1 MLLLTDE
8 DDFNAL
14 ASVLLADCVDGRV
27 YRLAPPQRSHGVVAP
42 YTGGEIGCS
51 FGRTGHGVG
60 GPEPNWAAGCG
71 VRAVAGAA
79 IRRCRHPVRN
89 ARP

>member
-8 DDFNAL
+8 HDFNAL

-42 YTGGEIGCS
+42 YTGGEIL
-51 FGRTGHGVG
+51 FGDGMTGPRISGRYDDG
-60 GPEPNWAAGCG
+60 ARIAA
-71 VRAVAGAA
+71 RHADGALPA
-79 IRRCRHPVRN
+79 EQ
-89 ARP
+89 